1 METFPPEGRLTAGT
15 TRGTRLSAT
24 IRDVARRAGVSVTT
38 VSRALN
44 GSGPVQEDTR
54 LRVAAAAAD
63 LRYLPHGTAR
73 SLITRRTDVV
83 GVVLPD
89 LFGEFFSEVIRG
101 MDPRA
106 QERGYHLLL
115 SGSHDG
121 KREIEF
127 ALGAMRGRVDGM
139 IVMSPHVSGVEL
151 AGSLPPDVPVVLLN
165 CSVEGTAFPAVNV
178 DNFGG
183 ARAMTRHL
191 LALGHRR
198 IGMITGAATNFDAL
212 ERLRGFR
219 AALAE
224 AGDGVEGV
232 EVGGDFAES
241 GGYRAA
247 QELVRLPRRPTAVF
261 CANDSMAVGAIS
273 ALHHAGLTVPGDV
286 AFAGFDDIPIS
297 RYLNPSLSS
306 VRVDVNRLGARA
318 VELLCHAIA
327 GDAPPAQ
334 ELLPTELVVR
344 QSCGGSPEPFPPAS
358 RSATAAPTQESAP

>member
-1 METFPPEGRLTAGT
+1 M
-15 TRGTRLSAT
+15 SIT
-24 IRDVARRAGVSVTT
+24 IRDVASRAGVSVTT

-44 GSGPVQEDTR
+44 GTGPVSEDVR
-54 LRVAAAAAD
+54 RRVQTASTE
-63 LRYLPHGTAR
+63 LRYRPHGTAR
-73 SLITRRTDVV
+73 SLITRRTDVF

-121 KREIEF
+121 RREVEF
-127 ALGAMRGRVDGM
+127 AVGAMRGRVDGM
-139 IVMSPHVSGVEL
+139 IVMSPGVSGAEL
-151 AGSLPPDVPVVLLN
+151 EACLPPDVPVVLLN
-165 CSVEGTAFPAVNV
+165 CDVDGTGYSAINV
-178 DNFGG
+178 DNYGG
-183 ARAMTRHL
+183 ALAMVRHL
-191 LALGHRR
+191 VGLGHRR
-198 IGMITGAATNFDAL
+198 IAMITGAAANFDAR

-219 AALAE
+219 AAVAE
-224 AGDGVEGV
+224 TGGAVRGMEVAGDFTE
-232 EVGGDFAES
+232 A

-247 QELVRLPRRPTAVF
+247 LELARGDDPPTAVF

-273 ALHHAGLTVPGDV
+273 ALRGAGRRVPDDV
-286 AFAGFDDIPIS
+286 AVAGFDDVPIG
-297 RYLNPSLSS
+297 RYLSPSLSS
-306 VRVDVNRLGARA
+306 VRVDVNGLGARA

-344 QSCGGSPEPFPPAS
+344 RSCGGGSDDPPALQDF
-358 RSATAAPTQESAP
+358 R

>member
-1 METFPPEGRLTAGT
+1 V
-15 TRGTRLSAT
+15 SIT
-24 IRDVARRAGVSVTT
+24 IRDVAQRAGVSVTT

-44 GSGPVQEDTR
+44 GTGPVSDEAR
-54 LRVAAAAAD
+54 RRVEAASAE

-73 SLITRRTDVV
+73 SLITRRTDVF

-115 SGSHDG
+115 SSSHDG
-121 KREIEF
+121 RREIEF
-127 ALGAMRGRVDGM
+127 AVGAMRGRVDGM
-139 IVMSPHVSGVEL
+139 IVMSPTVSGAEL
-151 AGSLPPDVPVVLLN
+151 AESLPPDVPVVLLN
-165 CSVEGTAFPAVNV
+165 CDVAGTDFPAINV

-183 ARAMTRHL
+183 ARQMVRHL
-191 LALGHRR
+191 IGLGHRR
-198 IGMITGAATNFDAL
+198 VAMVTGSAANFDAR

-224 AGDGVEGV
+224 HPGVQGVEAP
-232 EVGGDFAES
+232 GDFTEA

-247 QELVRLPRRPTAVF
+247 LALLADPNPPTAIF
-261 CANDSMAVGAIS
+261 CANDAMAVGAIS
-273 ALHHAGLTVPGDV
+273 ALRVAGKRVPDDV
-286 AFAGFDDIPIS
+286 AVAGFDDVPIG
-297 RYLNPSLSS
+297 RYLSPSLSS
-306 VRVDVNRLGARA
+306 VRVDVNHVGARA

-334 ELLPTELVVR
+334 ELMQTTLVVR
-344 QSCGGSPEPFPPAS
+344 RSCGGGTDEPPLPAGLG
-358 RSATAAPTQESAP
+358 

>member
-1 METFPPEGRLTAGT
+1 METFPLEARLTAGT
-15 TRGTRLSAT
+15 TRGTRPSAT
-24 IRDVARRAGVSVTT
+24 IRDVAQRAGVSVTT

-44 GSGPVQEDTR
+44 GSGPVQEETR

-101 MDPRA
+101 MDPCA

-139 IVMSPHVSGVEL
+139 IVMSPHVSGAQLEE
-151 AGSLPPDVPVVLLN
+151 SLPPDVPVVLLN

-191 LALGHRR
+191 LGLGHRR
-198 IGMITGAATNFDAL
+198 IGMITGAPTNFDAR

-224 AGDGVEGV
+224 AGEGVEGV
-232 EVGGDFAES
+232 EVAGDFAES

-247 QELVRLPRRPTAVF
+247 EELLGLARRPSAVF

-273 ALHHAGLTVPGDV
+273 ALHHAGLRVPEDM
-286 AFAGFDDIPIS
+286 AFAGFDDVPIS

-344 QSCGGSPEPFPPAS
+344 RSCGGSAEPVPPAGRGS
-358 RSATAAPTQESAP
+358 TAAPLQEFAP

>member
-1 METFPPEGRLTAGT
+1 M
-15 TRGTRLSAT
+15 SIT
-24 IRDVARRAGVSVTT
+24 IRDVAERAGVSVTT

-44 GSGPVQEDTR
+44 GTGPVSPDVR
-54 LRVAAAAAD
+54 RRVEAASSE
-63 LRYLPHGTAR
+63 LRYVAHGTAR
-73 SLITRRTDVV
+73 SLITRRTDVF

-121 KREIEF
+121 RREIEF
-127 ALGAMRGRVDGM
+127 AVGAMRGRVDGM
-139 IVMSPHVSGVEL
+139 IVMSPGVSGARLE
-151 AGSLPPDVPVVLLN
+151 GCLPPDVPVVLLN
-165 CSVEGTAFPAVNV
+165 CDVSGTAFSAINV
-178 DNFGG
+178 DNYGG
-183 ARAMTRHL
+183 ALAMTRHL
-191 LALGHRR
+191 MQLGHRR
-198 IGMITGAATNFDAL
+198 VGMINGAEGNFDAL

-219 AALAE
+219 AAVAE
-224 AGDGVEGV
+224 AGGAVQGSEAP
-232 EVGGDFAES
+232 GDFTEA

-247 QELVRLPRRPTAVF
+247 GELARAADPPTAIF

-273 ALHHAGLTVPGDV
+273 ALRALGRRVPDDV
-286 AFAGFDDIPIS
+286 AVAGFDDVPIG
-297 RYLNPSLSS
+297 RYLSPSLSS

-344 QSCGGSPEPFPPAS
+344 RSCGGGGDDPPFPQDF
-358 RSATAAPTQESAP
+358 R

>member
-1 METFPPEGRLTAGT
+1 V
-15 TRGTRLSAT
+15 SIT
-24 IRDVARRAGVSVTT
+24 IRDVASRAGVSVTT

-44 GSGPVQEDTR
+44 GTGPVSEDVR
-54 LRVAAAAAD
+54 RRVQTASTE
-63 LRYLPHGTAR
+63 LRYRPHGTAR
-73 SLITRRTDVV
+73 SLITRRTDVF

-121 KREIEF
+121 RREVEF
-127 ALGAMRGRVDGM
+127 AVGAMRGRVDGM
-139 IVMSPHVSGVEL
+139 IVMSPGVSGAEL
-151 AGSLPPDVPVVLLN
+151 EACLPPDVPVVLLN
-165 CSVEGTAFPAVNV
+165 CDVDGTGYSAINV
-178 DNFGG
+178 DNYGG
-183 ARAMTRHL
+183 ALAMVRHL
-191 LALGHRR
+191 VGLGHRR
-198 IGMITGAATNFDAL
+198 IAMITGAAANFDAR

-219 AALAE
+219 AAVAE
-224 AGDGVEGV
+224 TGGAVRGMEVAGDFTE
-232 EVGGDFAES
+232 A

-247 QELVRLPRRPTAVF
+247 LELARGDDPPTAVF

-273 ALHHAGLTVPGDV
+273 ALRGAGRRVPDDV
-286 AFAGFDDIPIS
+286 AVAGFDDVPIG
-297 RYLNPSLSS
+297 RYLSPSLSS
-306 VRVDVNRLGARA
+306 VRVDVNGLGARA

-344 QSCGGSPEPFPPAS
+344 RSCGGGSDDPPALQDF
-358 RSATAAPTQESAP
+358 R

>member
-1 METFPPEGRLTAGT
+1 M
-15 TRGTRLSAT
+15 SIT
-24 IRDVARRAGVSVTT
+24 IRDVAQRAGVSVTT

-44 GSGPVQEDTR
+44 GTGPVSEEAR
-54 LRVAAAAAD
+54 RRVEAASAE

-73 SLITRRTDVV
+73 SLITRRTDVF

-115 SGSHDG
+115 SSSHDG
-121 KREIEF
+121 RREIEF
-127 ALGAMRGRVDGM
+127 AVGAMRGRVDGM
-139 IVMSPHVSGVEL
+139 IVMSPDVSGAEL
-151 AGSLPPDVPVVLLN
+151 AESLPPDVPVVLLN
-165 CSVEGTAFPAVNV
+165 CDVSGTDFPAINV

-183 ARAMTRHL
+183 ARQMVRHL
-191 LALGHRR
+191 VGLGHRR
-198 IGMITGAATNFDAL
+198 VAMITGAAANFDAR

-224 AGDGVEGV
+224 SPGVEGV
-232 EVGGDFAES
+232 EAAGDFTEA

-247 QELVRLPRRPTAVF
+247 MALLADPRPPTAIF
-261 CANDSMAVGAIS
+261 CANDGMAVGAIS
-273 ALHHAGLTVPGDV
+273 ALRVAGRRVPDDV
-286 AFAGFDDIPIS
+286 AVAGFDDVPIG
-297 RYLNPSLSS
+297 RYLSPSLSS
-306 VRVDVNRLGARA
+306 VRVDVNHMGARA

-334 ELLPTELVVR
+334 ELMQTTLVVR
-344 QSCGGSPEPFPPAS
+344 RSCGGGTDEPPFPAGLDLTPPPPPGE
-358 RSATAAPTQESAP
+358 RP

>member
-1 METFPPEGRLTAGT
+1 M
-15 TRGTRLSAT
+15 SIT
-24 IRDVARRAGVSVTT
+24 IRDVAERAGVSVTT

-44 GSGPVQEDTR
+44 GTGPVSPDVR
-54 LRVAAAAAD
+54 RRVEAASSE
-63 LRYLPHGTAR
+63 LRYVPHGTAR
-73 SLITRRTDVV
+73 SLITRRTDVF

-121 KREIEF
+121 RREIEF
-127 ALGAMRGRVDGM
+127 AVGAMRGRVDGM
-139 IVMSPHVSGVEL
+139 IVMSPGVSGARLE
-151 AGSLPPDVPVVLLN
+151 GCLPPDVPVVLLN
-165 CSVEGTAFPAVNV
+165 CDVSGTAFSAINV
-178 DNFGG
+178 DNYGG
-183 ARAMTRHL
+183 ALAMTRHL
-191 LALGHRR
+191 MAMGHRR
-198 IGMITGAATNFDAL
+198 VGMINGAEGNFDAL

-219 AALAE
+219 AAVAE
-224 AGDGVEGV
+224 AGGAVQGSEAP
-232 EVGGDFAES
+232 GDFTEA

-247 QELVRLPRRPTAVF
+247 GELARAADPPTAIF

-273 ALHHAGLTVPGDV
+273 ALRARGRRVPDDV
-286 AFAGFDDIPIS
+286 AVAGFDDVPIG
-297 RYLNPSLSS
+297 RYLSPSLSS

-344 QSCGGSPEPFPPAS
+344 RSCGGGGDDPPFPQDF
-358 RSATAAPTQESAP
+358 R

>member
-1 METFPPEGRLTAGT
+1 M
-15 TRGTRLSAT
+15 SVT
-24 IRDVARRAGVSVTT
+24 IRDVAQRAGVSVTT
-38 VSRALN
+38 VSRTLN
-44 GSGPVQEDTR
+44 GTGPVSEDVR
-54 LRVAAAAAD
+54 RRVEAASAE

-101 MDPRA
+101 MDPQA
-106 QERGYHLLL
+106 QQRGYHLLL

-121 KREIEF
+121 RREIEF
-127 ALGAMRGRVDGM
+127 AVGAMRGRVDGM
-139 IVMSPHVSGVEL
+139 IVMSPDVCGAEL
-151 AGSLPPDVPVVLLN
+151 EACLPPDVPVVLLN
-165 CSVEGTAFPAVNV
+165 CDVAGTSFSAINL
-178 DNFGG
+178 DNYGG
-183 ARAMTRHL
+183 ALSMARHL
-191 LALGHRR
+191 VGLGHQR
-198 IGMITGAATNFDAL
+198 IAMITGGANNFDAR

-219 AALAE
+219 AAVAE
-224 AGDGVEGV
+224 AEGV
-232 EVGGDFAES
+232 ASVEAAADFTEA

-247 QELVRLPRRPTAVF
+247 LDLLRAPERPTAIF

-273 ALHHAGLTVPGDV
+273 AARAAGLRVPEDV
-286 AFAGFDDIPIS
+286 AVAGFDDIPIG

-334 ELLPTELVVR
+334 ELLQTRLVVR
-344 QSCGGSPEPFPPAS
+344 RSCGGGTDGPPVPQDF
-358 RSATAAPTQESAP
+358 R

>member
-1 METFPPEGRLTAGT
+1 M
-15 TRGTRLSAT
+15 SIT
-24 IRDVARRAGVSVTT
+24 IRDVAHRAGVSVTT

-44 GSGPVQEDTR
+44 GTGPVSEDVR
-54 LRVAAAAAD
+54 RRVQTASNE
-63 LRYLPHGTAR
+63 LRYRPHGTAR
-73 SLITRRTDVV
+73 SLITRRTDVF

-121 KREIEF
+121 RREIEF
-127 ALGAMRGRVDGM
+127 AVGAMRGRVDGM
-139 IVMSPHVSGVEL
+139 IVMSPGVTGAEL
-151 AGSLPPDVPVVLLN
+151 EACLPPDVPVVLLN
-165 CSVEGTAFPAVNV
+165 CDVSQSPGYSAINV
-178 DNFGG
+178 DNYGG
-183 ARAMTRHL
+183 ALAMVRHL
-191 LALGHRR
+191 VGLGHRR
-198 IGMITGAATNFDAL
+198 IAMITGAAANFDAR

-219 AALAE
+219 AAVAE
-224 AGDGVEGV
+224 TGGAVTGLEVAGDFTE
-232 EVGGDFAES
+232 A

-247 QELVRLPRRPTAVF
+247 LELARGDDPPTAVF

-273 ALHHAGLTVPGDV
+273 ALRGAGRRVPDDV
-286 AFAGFDDIPIS
+286 AVAGFDDVPIG
-297 RYLNPSLSS
+297 RYLSPSLSS
-306 VRVDVNRLGARA
+306 VRVDVNGLGARA

-344 QSCGGSPEPFPPAS
+344 RSCGGGSDDPPS
-358 RSATAAPTQESAP
+358 LHDFR

>member
-1 METFPPEGRLTAGT
+1 M
-15 TRGTRLSAT
+15 SIT

-44 GSGPVQEDTR
+44 GSGPVSEDV
-54 LRVAAAAAD
+54 LVRVRQASAD

-73 SLITRRTDVV
+73 SLITRRTDAF

-115 SGSHDG
+115 SGSHAG
-121 KREIEF
+121 RREIEF
-127 ALGAMRGRVDGM
+127 AVGVMRGRVDGM
-139 IVMSPHVSGVEL
+139 IVMSPDVRGTEL
-151 AGSLPPDVPVVLLN
+151 AACLPPDVPVVLLN
-165 CSVEGTAFPAVNV
+165 CDVAGTEFPSINV
-178 DNFGG
+178 DNYGG
-183 ARAMTRHL
+183 ALAMVRHL
-191 LALGHRR
+191 VGLGHRR
-198 IGMITGAATNFDAL
+198 IAMVTGSDGNFDAR
-212 ERLRGFR
+212 ERTRGFR
-219 AALAE
+219 AAVAE
-224 AGDGVEGV
+224 AEGVAGVEAA
-232 EVGGDFAES
+232 GDFTEA

-247 QELVRLPRRPTAVF
+247 LALLDAAQRPTAVF

-273 ALHHAGLTVPGDV
+273 AVRAAGLRVPEDV
-286 AFAGFDDIPIS
+286 AVAGFDDIPIG
-297 RYLNPSLSS
+297 RYLSPSLSS

-334 ELLPTELVVR
+334 ELLETRLVVR
-344 QSCGGSPEPFPPAS
+344 RSCGGGTDEPPSPQDF
-358 RSATAAPTQESAP
+358 R

>member
-1 METFPPEGRLTAGT
+1 
-15 TRGTRLSAT
+15 LSIT
-24 IRDVARRAGVSVTT
+24 IRDVAHRAGVSVTT

-44 GSGPVQEDTR
+44 GSGPVSEDVR
-54 LRVAAAAAD
+54 RRVEAASSE
-63 LRYLPHGTAR
+63 LRYVPHGTAR
-73 SLITRRTDVV
+73 SLITRRTDVF

-121 KREIEF
+121 RREIEF
-127 ALGAMRGRVDGM
+127 AVGAMRGRVDGM
-139 IVMSPHVSGVEL
+139 IVMSPGVSGAQL
-151 AGSLPPDVPVVLLN
+151 AASLPPDVPVVLLN
-165 CSVEGTAFPAVNV
+165 CDVSGTAFSAINV
-178 DNFGG
+178 DNYGG
-183 ARAMTRHL
+183 ALAMTRHL
-191 LALGHRR
+191 VGLGHRR
-198 IGMITGAATNFDAL
+198 VGMITGAEGNFDAR

-219 AALAE
+219 AAVAE
-224 AGDGVEGV
+224 AGVEGC
-232 EVGGDFAES
+232 EAAGDFSEA

-247 QELVRLPRRPTAVF
+247 QELARRAHAPTAVF

-273 ALHHAGLTVPGDV
+273 AFRALARRVPDDV
-286 AFAGFDDIPIS
+286 AVAGFDDVPIG
-297 RYLNPSLSS
+297 RYLSPSLSS

-344 QSCGGSPEPFPPAS
+344 RSCGGGSDDPPFPQDF
-358 RSATAAPTQESAP
+358 R